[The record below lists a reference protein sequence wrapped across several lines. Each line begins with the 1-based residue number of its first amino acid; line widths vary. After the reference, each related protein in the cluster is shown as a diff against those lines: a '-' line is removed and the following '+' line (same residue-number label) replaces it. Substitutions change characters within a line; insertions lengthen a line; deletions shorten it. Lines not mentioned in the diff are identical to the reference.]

1 LILWSRNDLKL
12 DVDVGRALEKAL
24 RRSGRNVEMKVY
36 PGFEDDGHGLFSNP
50 RGFPVFVPDVVR
62 FLDTSLKR

>member
-1 LILWSRNDLKL
+1 
-12 DVDVGRALEKAL
+12 
-24 RRSGRNVEMKVY
+24 MKVY
-36 PGFEDDGHGLFSNP
+36 PGFEDDGHGLFSNH